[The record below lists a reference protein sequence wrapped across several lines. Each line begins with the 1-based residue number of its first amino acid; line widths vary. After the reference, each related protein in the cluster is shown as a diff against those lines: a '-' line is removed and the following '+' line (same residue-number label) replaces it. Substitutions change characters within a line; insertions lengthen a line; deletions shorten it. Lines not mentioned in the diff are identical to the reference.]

1 MQNKN
6 YRKPFDPSK
15 WTPSQD
21 KDATAAAIT
30 GACKL
35 ISSCLWR
42 ESDLPK
48 GINIFGMG
56 IRLTKA
62 FYDFFKDR
70 EGKPMP
76 SQVEVQILWDIVG
89 LNQNP
94 GSKSRKLLPVAE
106 INFKENIKILEDAF
120 PGLYGS
126 VSLEQAEPALTVK
139 AKLEERDSEIEELKK
154 QIALLQANQLQQQK
168 AS

>member
-21 KDATAAAIT
+21 KDATSAAIT
-30 GACKL
+30 GACKI

-42 ESDLPK
+42 QSDLPK
-48 GINIFGMG
+48 GINTYSMG
-56 IRLTKA
+56 IRLNKA

-106 INFKENIKILEDAF
+106 INFKENIKI
-120 PGLYGS
+120 
-126 VSLEQAEPALTVK
+126 EPAPTIK
-139 AKLEERDSEIEELKK
+139 AKLEERDSEIEKLKE

>member
-1 MQNKN
+1 MQSTN
-6 YRKPFDPSK
+6 YKKPFDPSK
-15 WTPSQD
+15 WTPSQH
-21 KDATAAAIT
+21 KDASPAAIT

-42 ESDLPK
+42 QSDLPK
-48 GINIFGMG
+48 NVNTFGMG

-62 FYDFFKDR
+62 FYSFFESR

-76 SQVEVQILWDIVG
+76 SQVEVQVLWNIVE
-89 LNQNP
+89 LNQTP
-94 GSKSRKLLPVAE
+94 GSRKLMSVEE

-126 VSLEQAEPALTVK
+126 VSLEQGETVSTSK
-139 AKLEERDSEIEELKK
+139 AVLNAQATEIEQLKE
-154 QIALLQANQLQQQK
+154 QVALLLKQQTADLDRK

>member
-1 MQNKN
+1 MQNNN

-21 KDATAAAIT
+21 KDASGKAVKTA
-30 GACKL
+30 CSL
-35 ISSCLWR
+35 IAKWLWR

-48 GINIFGMG
+48 GINTYGMG

-94 GSKSRKLLPVAE
+94 GSNKLMSVSE

-120 PGLYGS
+120 SGLYGS
-126 VSLEQAEPALTVK
+126 VSLEQAEPAPTVK